1 MTSRDF
7 FQSEAVTRLL
17 QRIHLAAG
25 APVAIHVITQDSGV
39 ELITSNG
46 MCPVCAFFPGNS
58 KLHVT
63 CMDSLKRALAQAV
76 KKKYLVP
83 FICPMG
89 FSCVSICM
97 DPRAGLVLTIGP
109 YCPDDAEESLLL
121 DLKRGLMRLGL
132 DPTPAERL
140 ARKIH
145 RAPASCIPEIT
156 LWAVDDLLNIF
167 RQRRAG
173 ERDVV
178 ENVDEEPNE
187 VSVLSKSSKRKS
199 RRPVTFGQAVAV
211 ALASGDQTQYK
222 RLILLRLSSEMEGG
236 ENPPVA
242 LLRARVLVLLG
253 EVLTGIS
260 ATDLFE
266 EAHRDV
272 RYQELAAVEQIDT
285 IEAALDFF
293 KRFWG
298 ILPHPSGINQEMR
311 ALVRR
316 LNELLMKDIVH
327 YGSLSEVACSLGIH
341 PSTFS
346 GKFKQAFGVS
356 FTDYVNRLRVEKAK
370 ALLKL
375 KSISIDEVA
384 RRVGLGNSGSL
395 NRLFREMEGFS
406 ASYFRRY

>member
-1 MTSRDF
+1 
-7 FQSEAVTRLL
+7 
-17 QRIHLAAG
+17 
-25 APVAIHVITQDSGV
+25 
-39 ELITSNG
+39 
-46 MCPVCAFFPGNS
+46 
-58 KLHVT
+58 
-63 CMDSLKRALAQAV
+63 MDSLKRALAQAV